1 MRIFG
6 YEITKAKK
14 PTGRNKLIAN
24 LMYPMHYGQGLLP
37 ESNFESFM
45 KAYRGWVYVCASKNA
60 LSAASIPLRLYVG
73 KPNSSQIRSH
83 KTKKITRKKEK
94 YIRDNSALSQL
105 PQVRKAV
112 EIEEVLDHPLLN
124 LMRNVNNFM
133 NYFALFEMTN
143 LFQELCGN
151 AYWYLIED
159 RFGIPQEIWPMPP
172 QNMRIVPDR
181 VSFIKN
187 YIFMKGFE
195 KVEFPEPQVIH
206 FKFPSPTNL
215 YYGRGPLAAV
225 TDEYNISININRYE
239 NFVFANMGRIEG
251 AFQTEN
257 ELSQYEFDRL
267 KEEIRQTFRGIENV
281 GKSPLLEKGVTYKPF
296 GLAPKELAFMQGR
309 KAIKEAIVNAYGQS
323 MGLYDKDATRA
334 NAEVASFT
342 HMKDTIRPRLVRM
355 EEKLNEKLT
364 PKFDEKLFVSFDD
377 PVPIDKEHRLKEKES
392 HLKTGYSSINMERE
406 VDNKDSVEWGDEP
419 ILNQNLVPF
428 SERQQGGNGAN
439 PPDNPDE
446 EMSFFLKNGI
456 DKISERLAEATMK
469 MIKNNT
475 MEG

>member
-1 MRIFG
+1 MKIFG
-6 YEITKAKK
+6 LEIKRAQK

-24 LMYPMHYGQGLLP
+24 LMYPWGYNQDLMP
-37 ESNFESFM
+37 ESNYANFM

-60 LSAASIPLRLYVG
+60 HSSASIPLRLYVG
-73 KPNSSQIRSH
+73 KPTSSQIRSH
-83 KTKKITRKKEK
+83 PTKAITREREK
-94 YIRDNSALSQL
+94 YIRDGSHLASL

-112 EIEEVLDHPLLN
+112 EIQEVLDHPILT

-133 NYFALFEMTN
+133 NYYALFEMTH

-151 AYWYLIED
+151 AFWYILQD
-159 RFGIPQEIWPMPP
+159 RLGVPQEIWPMPP
-172 QNMRIVPDR
+172 QNMRIIPDK
-181 VSFIKN
+181 VNFIRGYK
-187 YIFMKGFE
+187 FVRGFDE
-195 KVEFPEPQVIH
+195 EEFSEDSVIH
-206 FKFPSPTNL
+206 FKFPSPTSM
-215 YYGRGPLAAV
+215 YYGKGPLAAV
-225 TDEYNISININRYE
+225 TDEYNISVNINKYE

-267 KEEIRQTFRGIENV
+267 KEEIKQTFTGIENV

-296 GLAPKELAFMQGR
+296 SLAPKDLAFMQGR

-364 PKFDEKLFVSFDD
+364 PKFDDKLFVSFDD
-377 PVPIDKEHRLKEKES
+377 PVPIDKELRLKEKET
-392 HLKTGYSSINMERE
+392 HLKWGYSSINMERE
-406 VDNKDSVEWGDEP
+406 QDNREDVEWGDKP
-419 ILNQNLVPF
+419 ILNSNLVPLG
-428 SERQQGGNGAN
+428 SEQPQPSNGPQNPNTPVGNPAN
-439 PPDNPDE
+439 LLELSEKLAE
-446 EMSFFLKNGI
+446 ETIKLLKN
-456 DKISERLAEATMK
+456 KQ
-469 MIKNNT
+469 
-475 MEG
+475 